1 MKKTLAVLATIL
13 SITAAFAAPLS
24 IKEGNLDAIQLYAP
38 DGSIIDSASDI
49 TGSGFI
55 IRATE
60 GGQVFSCDFGDIHI
74 GDDATIA
81 VTGFTVSEPSLYLL
95 DGSMNIVL
103 PGDEITL
110 SVYTPT
116 TLYMVS
122 GPGEYAFS
130 STAEAESFANFSDT
144 EAYAYDSIFAK
155 EIGIPAMSGLDL
167 MSSPVPEA
175 VSEEEYHAASVLGTI
190 SYPAEPK
197 EEAIAAE
204 PEEEAIAA
212 EPEEEALPADIIT
225 EDVLGYKLTF
235 AVGDGRTTISYPSI
249 VTDQDVIGFM
259 AYESEKHPADAAAV
273 SYAIGDGETVLEYP
287 EAVSRAAVRS
297 YIPVFVSDIEE
308 YVAIIS
314 QPAVPSAP
322 AMEAPEQVLE
332 PESVTEDIMGYELVF
347 TIGDGWTV
355 LSYPSIVTDQDVI
368 GFMAYES
375 AKHPADAAD
384 RKSVV

>member
-190 SYPAEPK
+190 SYPAEPEEEAIAAEPE

-235 AVGDGRTTISYPSI
+235 AVGDGMTT
-249 VTDQDVIGFM
+249 
-259 AYESEKHPADAAAV
+259 
-273 SYAIGDGETVLEYP
+273 
-287 EAVSRAAVRS
+287 
-297 YIPVFVSDIEE
+297 
-308 YVAIIS
+308 
-314 QPAVPSAP
+314 
-322 AMEAPEQVLE
+322 
-332 PESVTEDIMGYELVF
+332 
-347 TIGDGWTV
+347 

-375 AKHPADAAD
+375 
-384 RKSVV
+384 